1 MFRNIGWPELL
12 LIALVILLLFGGRR
26 IPELMRSLGSG
37 IRQFKAGMR
46 EGPDE
51 KPAGDAKPGGDKA
64 SGERHE

>member
-51 KPAGDAKPGGDKA
+51 KPAGDTKSGDEKTPGEKQG
-64 SGERHE
+64 